1 MTHTRHER
9 AAGAGRRCVSYV
21 TLGRG
26 DFEPTA
32 ALGKGHATGRNR
44 QSSNVLLDLRS
55 LRTGRRA
62 ERERKRRN
70 AEKLTR
76 K

>member
-1 MTHTRHER
+1 VTHTRHER

-32 ALGKGHATGRNR
+32 ALGKGATKGTPQGATGKNR
-44 QSSNVLLDLRS
+44 
-55 LRTGRRA
+55 
-62 ERERKRRN
+62 RKS
-70 AEKLTR
+70 KT
-76 K
+76 